1 MVVGPQNVLP
11 SKLCVF
17 LCIVHGSVL
26 DNVLIANHHSM
37 GCVIVAIS
45 K

>member
-1 MVVGPQNVLP
+1 MVEPHNGMA
-11 SKLCVF
+11 SKQCVF
-17 LCIVHGSVL
+17 LCIVPGSVL

-37 GCVIVAIS
+37 GSLILAIS